1 MKSTRPSLVSF
12 GASCGTLALLSL
24 VAGGTLSASSALAQS
39 ESTVASSGIPQRD
52 TLQKLLKPV
61 TVEFKEHRLEEIVRF
76 VAELTGA
83 EIEPM
88 WLDDT
93 NPQGL
98 DKDKQVSL
106 KANGISALRL
116 LERLLEKATDDGSS
130 KTNTWQMTE
139 GGAIQIG
146 PKARLNVDKRME
158 IYDIADLL
166 LVVPEYNNV
175 PKFDLQSVLS
185 SGTGG
190 GGGQSPFQD
199 SQNSQQQGG
208 RTTIGNANIPTPQ
221 QRADD
226 LVKLIE
232 DYVETEQW
240 ASQGGSGGSIKAY
253 PQGTPSALIINAADY
268 IHREIN
274 GYRYWPQRLTNAT
287 TVGGQRYVTLNGTTS
302 TNKLDGFGAQPITA
316 TAGGP
321 PGGGGKPGGGR

>member
-1 MKSTRPSLVSF
+1 MKSSRLSVAQF
-12 GASCGTLALLSL
+12 GAPCGTLALLTFL
-24 VAGGTLSASSALAQS
+24 TAGTLSVSNAVAQS
-39 ESTVASSGIPQRD
+39 ESTVASSGVPQRD
-52 TLQKLLKPV
+52 TLQRLLKPV
-61 TVEFKEHRLEEIVRF
+61 TVEFKEHRLEEVVRF

-98 DKDKQVSL
+98 DKDKQITL
-106 KANGISALRL
+106 KANGVTALRL
-116 LERLLEKATDDGSS
+116 LERVLEKSTEDGSS

-146 PKARLNVDKRME
+146 PKVRLNVDKRLE

-166 LVVPEYNNV
+166 LVVPEFANA

-185 SGTGG
+185 SGSGG

-199 SQNSQQQGG
+199 NQNTGQQGNV
-208 RTTIGNANIPTPQ
+208 TTIGNADILPKKD
-221 QRADD
+221 RAED
-226 LVKLIE
+226 LVKIIE
-232 DYVETEQW
+232 EYVETEQW
-240 ASQGGSGGSIKAY
+240 LSQGGSGGSIKYY
-253 PQGTPSALIINAADY
+253 PPGSLIINAADY
-268 IHREIN
+268 LHRQIN
-274 GYRYWPQRLTNAT
+274 GYRYWPQRLTSGSIVA
-287 TVGGQRYVTLNGTTS
+287 GQRYVSLNSSNTI
-302 TNKLDGFGAQPITA
+302 NKLDGFTNQPITA